1 MALPK
6 SIRHGPL
13 RVVLPE
19 GWFDASQVVAVGP
32 EEDGFRSNLVAS
44 LEPAV
49 PGETLEQYA
58 ARMLEG
64 MRSATDFR
72 LVSEKKAAT
81 FGANTGVLREYTF
94 RMESLVLA
102 QLQFYVLR
110 EQVAFT
116 FTYTQRANRLAATR
130 SVAEAM
136 LASVTLD
143 STAELALRPTV
154 FRA

>member
-1 MALPK
+1 MAAPRT
-6 SIRHGPL
+6 IRHGPL
-13 RVVLPE
+13 RVSLPD

-32 EEDGFRSNLVAS
+32 EEDGFRANLVVS

-49 PGETLEQYA
+49 PGETLERFA

-64 MRSATDFR
+64 VRGAQDF
-72 LVSEKKAAT
+72 LQLSERHAT
-81 FGANTGVLREYTF
+81 FGANSGVVREYTF
-94 RMESLVLA
+94 QMHSLELA

-110 EQVAFT
+110 DTVAFT
-116 FTYTQRANRLAATR
+116 FTYTQRAHRLAATR
-130 SVAEAM
+130 AVAESL

-143 STAELALRPTV
+143 STVELALRPTF

>member
-1 MALPK
+1 MAPR

-13 RVVLPE
+13 RVSLPD

-32 EEDGFRSNLVAS
+32 EEDGFRANLVVS

-49 PGETLEQYA
+49 PGETLEQFA

-64 MRSATDFR
+64 VRGAEAFR
-72 LVSEKKAAT
+72 QLSERKAT
-81 FGANTGVLREYTF
+81 FGANAGVLREYSF
-94 RMESLVLA
+94 RMQGLALA
-102 QLQFYVLR
+102 QLQFHVLR

-116 FTYTQRANRLAATR
+116 FTYTQRVHRLDATR
-130 SVAEAM
+130 AVAESL

>member
-1 MALPK
+1 MAIPR

-19 GWFDASQVVAVGP
+19 GWFDASQIVAVGP
-32 EEDGFRSNLVAS
+32 EEDGFRSNLVVS

-64 MRSATDFR
+64 VRSATDFR
-72 LVSEKKAAT
+72 HVSQKKAT
-81 FGANTGVLREYTF
+81 FGANSGVLREYTF

-110 EQVAFT
+110 EQVGFT
-116 FTYTQRANRLAATR
+116 FTYTQLANRLAATR
-130 SVAEAM
+130 SEAESL

-143 STAELALRPTV
+143 SSAELALRPLL